1 MRIRPLALFAGLYL
15 VFLYAPIILLP
26 IFAFNDGTVVAFPLR
41 GFTTQWFGEL
51 TRIPALHAATLN
63 SLIIACSVAVLA
75 TCLGL
80 FAARA
85 ATRYN
90 FPLKGGIMGFIMLP
104 LVLPEVIV
112 AISLLVVLM
121 QLGIQ
126 TSIFTIILGHTLLCM
141 PFSIAI
147 LQGSFAGLDPS
158 LEEAAVDLGENR
170 AGAFRLVILPLVV
183 PGIIASLLI
192 CFIISLDEF
201 IIAFFLSGNEPT
213 LPVYLWG
220 LLRFPAQLPVVMAL
234 GTILVLL
241 SIVLLVVADGLRR
254 RGLRKAGQKDAGGFL

>member
-1 MRIRPLALFAGLYL
+1 MRMRPLGIFAVLYL

-26 IFAFNDGTVVAFPLR
+26 IFAFNDGTIIAFPLQ
-41 GFTTQWFGEL
+41 GFTWGWFAEL
-51 TRIPALHAATLN
+51 RNIPALQEATVN
-63 SLIIACSVAVLA
+63 SLIIAVSVSVLS

-90 FPLKGGIMGFIMLP
+90 FPMKAGIMGFIMLP

-121 QLGIQ
+121 QLGLN
-126 TSIFTIILGHTLLCM
+126 TSIYTIILGHTLLCM
-141 PFSIAI
+141 PFAVAI
-147 LQGSFAGLDPS
+147 LQGSFAGLDTS
-158 LEEAAVDLGENR
+158 LEEAAMDLGETR
-170 AGAFRLVILPLVV
+170 FAAFFVVVLPLVV
-183 PGIIASLLI
+183 PGIMASLLI

-220 LLRFPAQLPVVMAL
+220 QLRFPARLPVVMAL
-234 GTILVLL
+234 GTLLVGL
-241 SIVLLVVADGLRR
+241 SIVLLIVADIFRR
-254 RGLRKAGQKDAGGFL
+254 RGLRRTGQSDAGGFL